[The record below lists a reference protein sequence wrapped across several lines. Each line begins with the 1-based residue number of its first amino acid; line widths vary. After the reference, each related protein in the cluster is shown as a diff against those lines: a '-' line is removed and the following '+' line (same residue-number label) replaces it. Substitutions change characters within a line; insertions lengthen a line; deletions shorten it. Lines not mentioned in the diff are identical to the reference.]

1 MELIKEETEQ
11 KSIKK
16 SSKTT
21 KSKSN
26 KVKPEDEIEK
36 VVEEKLLELKLE
48 EQKLEELKLEEV
60 KLNEVKL
67 NEVKTHDNTED
78 VENESNGTEENQ
90 ISSVSESDYINKY
103 NNIIEDLNFIKKNDI
118 KDFELTKDLIND
130 INKKISNIDKL
141 FMNVRH
147 NFTDYTTKESSSSL
161 KNKSKKN
168 KVKNTN
174 NANAPINKKKP
185 TYPEVLKFLKFDEE
199 VEVSRAEILIGINA
213 FVKEQ
218 KTNKNPDIF
227 IEGDNSK
234 FVLIGDLKIF
244 FNFIKKQMI
253 ERGDLKKEDENT
265 FPDYLGYRDIMK
277 YTKYCFPESQK

>member
-1 MELIKEETEQ
+1 
-11 KSIKK
+11 
-16 SSKTT
+16 
-21 KSKSN
+21 
-26 KVKPEDEIEK
+26 
-36 VVEEKLLELKLE
+36 
-48 EQKLEELKLEEV
+48 
-60 KLNEVKL
+60 
-67 NEVKTHDNTED
+67 
-78 VENESNGTEENQ
+78 
-90 ISSVSESDYINKY
+90 
-103 NNIIEDLNFIKKNDI
+103 
-118 KDFELTKDLIND
+118 
-130 INKKISNIDKL
+130 
-141 FMNVRH
+141 MNVRH
-147 NFTDYTTKESSSSL
+147 NFTDYTTKESSNSL

-185 TYPEVLKFLKFDEE
+185 TYTEVLKFLKFDED

-213 FVKEQ
+213 FIKEQ

-227 IEGDNSK
+227 VEGDNSK

-265 FPDYLGYRDIMK
+265 FPEYLGYRDIMK